1 MKTLAIKTEVERR
14 VNERLIPALFEKA
27 KLYHA
32 RHEYLNCYCDYC
44 VLKRVVTIRIAN
56 IHRSYRNKAKI
67 MIAKKL
73 NNALESNYENR

>member
-44 VLKRVVTIRIAN
+44 VLKRIVTIRIAN
-56 IHRSYRNKAKI
+56 ADRLYRNEAKI
-67 MIAKKL
+67 MMAKKL
-73 NNALESNYENR
+73 NNALESNYDNR